1 MEKINTLLMKRINT
15 PLMKKINIP
24 LMKKTIY
31 PLTKKTIYPVI
42 LLTLLLLVSCKS
54 KKNMVASLP
63 RPVLHTDSIYPDTT
77 NAIAGLFAPDHSI
90 LKALAVSKNKKQHT
104 KKKET
109 DTDADKSDR
118 MLRGPQI
125 TSSSV
130 DVSSVYTG
138 VDRVV
143 KYDFTHRD
151 VPEAFEGFRI
161 AFISDLHYKSLLKEK
176 GLNDLVR
183 LLIAQKADV
192 LLMGG
197 DYQEGCEYVEP
208 LFSALA
214 RVKTPMGTYG
224 VMGNNDY
231 ERCHDDIVN
240 TMKHYGMHPLEHE
253 VDTLRK
259 DGQQIIVAGVCNPFD
274 LKQNG
279 VSPTLALSPNDFVI
293 LLVHTPDYVEDVSVA
308 NTDIA
313 LAGHTHGGQVRV
325 FGYAPIQNSHY
336 GTRFLTGL
344 AYNSTKM
351 PLIVTNGIGTS
362 QMPVRIG
369 APAEII
375 MITLHRLKE

>member
-1 MEKINTLLMKRINT
+1 
-15 PLMKKINIP
+15 
-24 LMKKTIY
+24 MKKTN
-31 PLTKKTIYPVI
+31 I
-42 LLTLLLLVSCKS
+42 LFIVFVLFLFVSCKS
-54 KKNMVASLP
+54 KKNVVSTLP
-63 RPVLHTDSIYPDTT
+63 RPVLNVDSIRPDSS
-77 NAIAGLFAPDHSI
+77 AIIDGLFTPDHSQLAD
-90 LKALAVSKNKKQHT
+90 LKVSTKQQKKT
-104 KKKET
+104 VKKET
-109 DTDADKSDR
+109 VSEQEER
-118 MLRGPQI
+118 NLVLRGTKI
-125 TSSSV
+125 TSSTVS
-130 DVSSVYTG
+130 VSSAYSG
-138 VDRVV
+138 IDRVV
-143 KYDFTHRD
+143 EYDFTHRD

-176 GLNDLVR
+176 GLNNLVR
-183 LLIAQKADV
+183 LLNDQKPDV

-208 LFSALA
+208 LFAALA
-214 RVKTPMGTYG
+214 RVKTPMGTFG

-231 ERCHDDIVN
+231 ERCHDEIIR
-240 TMKHYGMHPLEHE
+240 TMKHYGMRPLEHE

-325 FGYAPIQNSHY
+325 FGVAPALNSHY
-336 GTRFLTGL
+336 GNHFITGL
-344 AYNSTKM
+344 AYNTAKI
-351 PLIVTNGIGTS
+351 PLIITNGIGTS
-362 QMPVRIG
+362 KLPIRVG

-375 MITLHRLKE
+375 VITLHRLTE

>member
-1 MEKINTLLMKRINT
+1 
-15 PLMKKINIP
+15 MKKI
-24 LMKKTIY
+24 
-31 PLTKKTIYPVI
+31 KTIYPVI

-63 RPVLHTDSIYPDTT
+63 HPVLHTDSIYPDTT
-77 NAIAGLFAPDHSI
+77 NAIAGLFAPDHSK
-90 LKALAVSKNKKQHT
+90 LKALAVSKNQKQHT

-118 MLRGPQI
+118 MLRGTQI

-161 AFISDLHYKSLLKEK
+161 AFISDLHYKSLLKER

-208 LFSALA
+208 LFAALS

-231 ERCHDDIVN
+231 ERCHDEIVR
-240 TMKHYGMHPLEHE
+240 TMKHYGMRVLEHE

-259 DGQQIIVAGVCNPFD
+259 DGQQIIIAGVRNPFD
-274 LKQNG
+274 LTHNG
-279 VSPTLALSPNDFVI
+279 VSPTLALSPKDFVI
-293 LLVHTPDYVEDVSVA
+293 LLVHTPDYIEDVSVA
-308 NTDIA
+308 NTDLA

-325 FGYAPIQNSHY
+325 FGVAPVLNSHY
-336 GTRFLTGL
+336 GNRFLTGL
-344 AYNSTKM
+344 AYNTAKI
-351 PLIVTNGIGTS
+351 PLIITNGIGTS
-362 QMPVRIG
+362 QLPIRIG
-369 APAEII
+369 APAEVV
-375 MITLHRLKE
+375 MITLHRLAE

>member
-1 MEKINTLLMKRINT
+1 MFL
-15 PLMKKINIP
+15 PLIGI
-24 LMKKTIY
+24 
-31 PLTKKTIYPVI
+31 
-42 LLTLLLLVSCKS
+42 
-54 KKNMVASLP
+54 
-63 RPVLHTDSIYPDTT
+63 
-77 NAIAGLFAPDHSI
+77 
-90 LKALAVSKNKKQHT
+90 
-104 KKKET
+104 
-109 DTDADKSDR
+109 
-118 MLRGPQI
+118 
-125 TSSSV
+125 
-130 DVSSVYTG
+130 
-138 VDRVV
+138 DRVV
-143 KYDFTHRD
+143 EYDFTHRD

-176 GLNDLVR
+176 GLNNLVR
-183 LLIAQKADV
+183 LLNDQKPDV

-208 LFSALA
+208 LFAALA
-214 RVKTPMGTYG
+214 RVKTPMGTFG

-231 ERCHDDIVN
+231 ERCHDEIIR
-240 TMKHYGMHPLEHE
+240 TMKHYGMRPLEHE

>member
-1 MEKINTLLMKRINT
+1 MEKINTLLMKKINI

-63 RPVLHTDSIYPDTT
+63 HPVLHTDSIYPDTT
-77 NAIAGLFAPDHSI
+77 NAIAGLFAPDHSK
-90 LKALAVSKNKKQHT
+90 LKALAVSKNQKQHT

-118 MLRGPQI
+118 MLRGTQI

-151 VPEAFEGFRI
+151 VPEGFRI
-161 AFISDLHYKSLLKEK
+161 AFISDLHYKSLLKER

-231 ERCHDDIVN
+231 ERCHDEIVN
-240 TMKHYGMHPLEHE
+240 TMKHYGMRPLEHE

-259 DGQQIIVAGVCNPFD
+259 DGQQIIIAVVRNPFD
-274 LKQNG
+274 LGRNG
-279 VSPTLALSPNDFVI
+279 VSPTLALSPKDFVI
-293 LLVHTPDYVEDVSVA
+293 LLVHTPDYIEDVSVA
-308 NTDIA
+308 NTDLA

-325 FGYAPIQNSHY
+325 FGVAPALNSHY
-336 GTRFLTGL
+336 GNRFITGL
-344 AYNSTKM
+344 AYNTAKI
-351 PLIVTNGIGTS
+351 PLIITNGIGTS
-362 QMPVRIG
+362 KLPIRVG

-375 MITLHRLKE
+375 VITLHRLTE

>member
-1 MEKINTLLMKRINT
+1 
-15 PLMKKINIP
+15 
-24 LMKKTIY
+24 MKKTIY
-31 PLTKKTIYPVI
+31 PFI
-42 LLTLLLLVSCKS
+42 LLALLVLASCKS
-54 KKNMVASLP
+54 KKNLMATLP
-63 RPVLHTDSIYPDTT
+63 RPVLNVDSMAVDTT
-77 NAIAGLFAPDHSI
+77 NAITGLFTPDHSQLSD
-90 LKALAVSKNKKQHT
+90 LKVSKKKKSNT
-104 KKKET
+104 EKKET
-109 DTDADKSDR
+109 APAGNEHSDWV
-118 MLRGPQI
+118 LRGTKI
-125 TSSSV
+125 TSSAV

-208 LFSALA
+208 LFAALS

-231 ERCHDDIVN
+231 ERCHDDIVK
-240 TMKHYGMHPLEHE
+240 TMEHYGMRVLEHE

-259 DGQQIIVAGVCNPFD
+259 DGQQIIIAGVRNPFD
-274 LKQNG
+274 LAHNG
-279 VSPTLALSPNDFVI
+279 VSPSLALSPRDFVI

-308 NTDIA
+308 NTDLA

-325 FGYAPIQNSHY
+325 FGIAPALNSHY
-336 GTRFLTGL
+336 GNRFVTGL
-344 AYNSTKM
+344 AYNSAKI
-351 PLIVTNGIGTS
+351 PLIITNGIGTS
-362 QMPVRIG
+362 QLPIRIG